1 MEYFY
6 FIFKC
11 FIVTIYK
18 CNNYIMTYRKVDF
31 RRIVDPI
38 IKVKTTK
45 IKRRYN
51 GVFWLFLEEAKIFSL
66 RHRITN
72 TQREE

>member
-1 MEYFY
+1 
-6 FIFKC
+6 
-11 FIVTIYK
+11 
-18 CNNYIMTYRKVDF
+18 MTYRKVDF
-31 RRIVDPI
+31 RRIINPI

-51 GVFWLFLEEAKIFSL
+51 GVFWLFLEEAKISSS
-66 RHRITN
+66 RHRIKN